1 MTAIRPV
8 QTSARLCTFAVG
20 SLLLGV
26 PVEDVLEVVGGSQ
39 LTTVPLAAASVLGL
53 LNLRGQIVP
62 AVDARTRLGLTP
74 RAPDDDVAYVI
85 LNVAGEHVALAV
97 DRASD
102 VVTVPGSEREDVPES
117 VNPAIR
123 RLLTA
128 SYQRPGVLLLVLD
141 PVLTLTDL

>member
-1 MTAIRPV
+1 MTAP
-8 QTSARLCTFAVG
+8 QSETSVRLCTFVVG

-26 PVEDVLEVVGGSQ
+26 PVEDVLEVVGASQ
-39 LTTVPLAAASVLGL
+39 LTTVPLAASSVLGL

-62 AVDARTRLGLTP
+62 AVDARIRLGLTP
-74 RAPDDDVAYVI
+74 RATDEDVAYVI

-102 VVTVPGSEREDVPES
+102 VVTVPGTEREDVPES

-141 PVLTLTDL
+141 PVLALTDL